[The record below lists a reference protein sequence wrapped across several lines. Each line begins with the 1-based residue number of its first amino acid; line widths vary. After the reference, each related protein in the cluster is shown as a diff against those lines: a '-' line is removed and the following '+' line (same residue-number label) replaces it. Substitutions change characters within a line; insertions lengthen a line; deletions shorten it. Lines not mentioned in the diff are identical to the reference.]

1 MATSL
6 FKRNR
11 RRFEE
16 ETAEAPAAEAAET
29 TESDTNSDNQFITIL
44 TDMGLSAEQAQ
55 AVYQMAQDLAKEGS
69 GEKVE
74 ASRMRRARMSAMRRR
89 MAGRGTRERFSSE
102 GREARAER
110 FERRQRP
117 ARSRFARSERMAR
130 PERFGRTER
139 SARPERNNFSSEI
152 ISRQRAT
159 IAELRAQLKEFGAQ
173 PAAQRMS
180 SQRQAPQA
188 PVIPAAGSI
197 QERVFE
203 AMKNFG
209 K

>member
-29 TESDTNSDNQFITIL
+29 TESDTNSDNEFINIL
-44 TDMGLSAEQAQ
+44 TEMGLSAEQAQ

-89 MAGRGTRERFSSE
+89 MAGRGTRERFSSQ

-110 FERRQRP
+110 FERRERP

-130 PERFGRTER
+130 PER
-139 SARPERNNFSSEI
+139 SNFSSEI

-159 IAELRAQLKEFGAQ
+159 IAELRSQLKEFGAQ